1 MKAHIFTLAL
11 ALPVML
17 GTTSA
22 FAERGSDGDLKIL
35 SWQAISTLNPYLS
48 GGTKEQYASSVVLEP
63 LARYDETGKIVP
75 ALAETIPSVENGG
88 ISKDLMSITWKLK
101 SGIKWSDGTDF
112 TADDVAFTW
121 QYCTAPGGGCAAA
134 SYFDQVAKVEAQT
147 PLTVK
152 ITFSNPKPFPFSA
165 FVGAMAPIL
174 QKKQFEPC
182 MGAKASSCTAQNFA
196 PNGTGPFMVKDFKA
210 NDVVTFDANP
220 YYRDPAKP
228 AFSSLTIKGGG
239 DPTSAAS
246 AVLETGEF
254 DYAWFL
260 QLEPEVLKQMEAAG
274 KGTIVASFGTQVER
288 IDVNPFANGASLGA
302 KRSTVEAGPN
312 PVLNDPAVR
321 KALSMAIDRDLIVE
335 AVYGKAGQPT
345 CNILPAPA
353 VNASTAVNW
362 CLKPDVDGAN
372 KLLDDAGWTLGS
384 DGVRAKNGVR
394 LSLVFQTSTNSVRQ
408 SEQALLKD
416 MWSQIGVQTELRNI
430 NPSIFFGGD
439 AGNPDTIRKFYAD
452 IEMFSN
458 NFPGT
463 DPEAY
468 MAGWT
473 CNKIPNDKNAWQGA
487 NSTRYCSKD
496 YDQIVAELSK
506 TPGEAARGALAKKL
520 NNLLVNDGAIIPLV
534 YRGEVAARS
543 ISLDGVRMT
552 SWDSQLWNIADW
564 SRHKK

>member
-1 MKAHIFTLAL
+1 MKKQLFAIALFLPAILA
-11 ALPVML
+11 A
-17 GTTSA
+17 TSA
-22 FAERGSDGDLKIL
+22 FAGRGSDGDLKIL

-63 LARYDETGKIVP
+63 LARYDETGKMIP
-75 ALAETIPSVENGG
+75 TLAESIPSIENGG
-88 ISKDLMSITWKLK
+88 ISSDLMSVTWKLK
-101 SGIKWSDGTDF
+101 AGVKWSDGSEF
-112 TADDVAFTW
+112 TADDVVFTW

-134 SYFDQVAKVEAQT
+134 SYFDQIAKVEAQD

-152 ITFSNPKPFPFSA
+152 ITFSSPKPFPYSA

-174 QKKQFEPC
+174 QQKQFKPC
-182 MGAKASSCTAQNFA
+182 IGAKASSCTAENFA
-196 PNGTGPFMVKDFKA
+196 PKGTGPFQVKDFKA

-228 AFSSLTIKGGG
+228 AFATLTIKGGG

-274 KGTIVASFGTQVER
+274 KGTIVTSFGTQVER
-288 IDVNPFANGASLGA
+288 IDINPFANGASLGP
-302 KRSTVEAGPN
+302 KRSTAEAGSN
-312 PVLNDPAVR
+312 PVLSDPAVR
-321 KALSMAIDRDLIVE
+321 KALSLAIDRDLIVE
-335 AVYGKAGQPT
+335 TVYGKAGRPT
-345 CNILPAPA
+345 CNVLPAPS
-353 VNASTAVNW
+353 VNASNAVDW
-362 CLKPDVDGAN
+362 CLKSDVDGAN
-372 KLLDDAGWTLGS
+372 KLLDNAGWKVGS
-384 DGVRAKNGVR
+384 DGVRAKDGVR
-394 LSLVFQTSTNSVRQ
+394 LSLIFQTSTNSVRQ

-416 MWSQIGVQTELRNI
+416 MWSQIGVATELRNI

-439 AGNPDTIRKFYAD
+439 AGNPDTLRKFYAD
-452 IEMFSN
+452 LEMFSN

-473 CNKIPNDKNAWQGA
+473 CNKIPSDKNAWQGA
-487 NSTRYCSKD
+487 NSTRYCSSD
-496 YDQIVAELSK
+496 YDRIVLELSK
-506 TPGEAARGALAKKL
+506 TPGMEARGALARKL
-520 NNLLVNDGAIIPLV
+520 NDLLVNDGAIIPLV
-534 YRGEVAARS
+534 YRGEVAARAV
-543 ISLDGVRMT
+543 SLDGVRMT

-564 SRHKK
+564 SRHQK